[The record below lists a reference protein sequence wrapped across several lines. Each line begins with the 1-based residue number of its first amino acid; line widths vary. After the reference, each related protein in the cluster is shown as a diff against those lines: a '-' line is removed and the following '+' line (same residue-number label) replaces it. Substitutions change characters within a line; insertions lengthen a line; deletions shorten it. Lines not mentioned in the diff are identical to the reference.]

1 MARYT
6 VDEFIGVTESRDF
19 VEEVFEIENSRFLKV
34 NLDGQIWTK
43 IGSMVAYEGQ
53 IKFTRKK
60 IFEHGLGMLFHRT
73 INAAGTRLIKANG
86 RGRLYLADKGK
97 RVSVIK
103 LGGEAICVNANDLL
117 AFQEGIGW
125 DIKLMRRVAGML
137 AGGWF
142 NVKLSGTGLIAMTTH
157 YDPLTLRVTPQA
169 KVTTNPKVTVA
180 WSGTLSPKFKTDISF
195 KTLLGRGSSE
205 SIQMMFQGDGF
216 VVIQPKE
223 EVYFQTVKLKRM

>member
-1 MARYT
+1 
-6 VDEFIGVTESRDF
+6 
-19 VEEVFEIENSRFLKV
+19 
-34 NLDGQIWTK
+34 
-43 IGSMVAYEGQ
+43 
-53 IKFTRKK
+53 
-60 IFEHGLGMLFHRT
+60 
-73 INAAGTRLIKANG
+73 
-86 RGRLYLADKGK
+86 
-97 RVSVIK
+97 
-103 LGGEAICVNANDLL
+103 
-117 AFQEGIGW
+117 
-125 DIKLMRRVAGML
+125 ML